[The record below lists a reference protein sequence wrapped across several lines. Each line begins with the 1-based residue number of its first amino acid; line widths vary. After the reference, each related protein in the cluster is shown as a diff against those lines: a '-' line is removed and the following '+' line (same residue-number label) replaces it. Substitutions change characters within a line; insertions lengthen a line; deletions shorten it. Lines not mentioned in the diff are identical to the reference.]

1 MSVNSMLRAQPYHS
15 LTGSSAALPLPRRRN
30 SVDRCCMAVVS
41 SSREMSDLVR
51 VRAQRPSRRAGRRA
65 GAHHAVRPQVGVT
78 PTGTPGPPP
87 TRGQR
92 PDRWRETASDKGDE
106 RASRQV
112 LMALMEWARDVIQC
126 AGPMGGDRA
135 SVSRAPTRREVG
147 IRVCKPLDERGME
160 SNRESARRGEQTYAY
175 CTYSPS
181 RSESAWPRKV
191 LAAAGATGVRAGGD
205 RAVPGRLD

>member
-1 MSVNSMLRAQPYHS
+1 
-15 LTGSSAALPLPRRRN
+15 
-30 SVDRCCMAVVS
+30 MAVVS

-51 VRAQRPSRRAGRRA
+51 VRAQRPSRRAGTRACAPSGAQRSASRRR
-65 GAHHAVRPQVGVT
+65 GSQDPT
-78 PTGTPGPPP
+78 PRSGEQP
-87 TRGQR
+87 T
-92 PDRWRETASDKGDE
+92 RWRETASDKGDE

-126 AGPMGGDRA
+126 AGTMGCDRA
-135 SVSRAPTRREVG
+135 SVSRAPKRREVG

-181 RSESAWPRKV
+181 RSESAWPRK
-191 LAAAGATGVRAGGD
+191 AIEGGTATGGPSVAWPSRPRAIG
-205 RAVPGRLD
+205 LKL